1 METRTLGLPH
11 ESFPSAFR
19 GLMLRSLHLQL
30 PTFQPQW
37 ASSHSSF
44 LLRAAI
50 QSPGPRPILHVGS
63 RRWVH
68 PNTHMTL
75 PLSPAQNFRGF
86 QLLHFVG
93 PAELSRSLT
102 LGHRLSVLHTP
113 AIVENDSL
121 FSKYPSEPGFQAP
134 ARALPFEVECP
145 SLCSQNVPESLWVSA
160 WQSPPP
166 GSLLRL
172 P

>member
-1 METRTLGLPH
+1 
-11 ESFPSAFR
+11 
-19 GLMLRSLHLQL
+19 MLRSLHLQL

-134 ARALPFEVECP
+134 ARALPLRSNVLLSALRMSPSPFGSQHGSRLLQEAFSDCP
-145 SLCSQNVPESLWVSA
+145 RLSGSCSVFPQALYC
-160 WQSPPP
+160 
-166 GSLLRL
+166 L
-172 P
+172 